1 MRISFAEALRRLRTE
16 KGISQQRLAD
26 MIHVDR
32 SSLASWETGRRLPDA
47 AMISLLSECLGAN
60 VADLLQASEKNDER
74 PNIIIVDDENII
86 LGGEIAV
93 VSDVLPSADV
103 RGFIEPDD
111 AIRFIKENHVQLV
124 FLDIEMGHL
133 NGLDLCREILTISP
147 QTNVI
152 YLTAFREYSFD
163 AWSTNACGFL
173 LKPLNTAAVHEALTH
188 LRHPIRNLPEL

>member
-1 MRISFAEALRRLRTE
+1 MLFR
-16 KGISQQRLAD
+16 
-26 MIHVDR
+26 
-32 SSLASWETGRRLPDA
+32 
-47 AMISLLSECLGAN
+47 
-60 VADLLQASEKNDER
+60 
-74 PNIIIVDDENII
+74 
-86 LGGEIAV
+86 
-93 VSDVLPSADV
+93 
-103 RGFIEPDD
+103 
-111 AIRFIKENHVQLV
+111 NHVQLV